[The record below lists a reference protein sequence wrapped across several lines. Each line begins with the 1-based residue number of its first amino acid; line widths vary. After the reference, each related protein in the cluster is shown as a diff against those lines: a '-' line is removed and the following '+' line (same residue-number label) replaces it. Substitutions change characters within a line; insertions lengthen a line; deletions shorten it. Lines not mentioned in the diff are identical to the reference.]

1 MRYLLFYSMGC
12 FMSVS
17 IKELKQGAFFEYDK
31 IQNYIYYEKINKI
44 IMKNKDSAV
53 ILLDTNYGKR
63 LARCEKNGSL
73 WRIFLMACYDCS
85 NYTKDD
91 LKEFM
96 F

>member
-1 MRYLLFYSMGC
+1 
-12 FMSVS
+12 MSVP

-31 IQNYIYYEKINKI
+31 LQNYTYYKKINKI

-53 ILLDTNYGKR
+53 VLLDTDCGKR
-63 LARCEKNGSL
+63 LARCEKNSGL
-73 WRIFLMACYDCS
+73 WHIFLMACYDCS

-91 LKEFM
+91 LKDFM